1 MNRVFALGLTSAGF
15 GLLLGGALGISAGSM
30 HAFVYF
36 FALVTLLGCLA
47 GAVYFGRHIQ
57 ETPDGF
63 VGLGDTFLAMG
74 TLVAL
79 VEAMALSLTGG
90 FLGLVYGSLGLALT
104 LFALKQ
110 ERQVSIA
117 VSGVLSIL
125 VLSWVMTDSAAI
137 VLGTVPGLFWLFA
150 TGSYVASLASGE
162 QVEAMG
168 DAISA

>member
-1 MNRVFALGLTSAGF
+1 MNRVFALGLTSAAF
-15 GLLLGGALGISAGSM
+15 GLIIGAALGISAGSM

-47 GAVYFGRHIQ
+47 GAVYFGRHTQ

-79 VEAMALSLTGG
+79 VESVALSLTGG
-90 FLGLVYGSLGLALT
+90 FLGLVYGCLGLALT

-150 TGSYVASLASGE
+150 TGAYVASLASGE
-162 QVEAMG
+162 QVEAVG
-168 DAISA
+168 EALSA